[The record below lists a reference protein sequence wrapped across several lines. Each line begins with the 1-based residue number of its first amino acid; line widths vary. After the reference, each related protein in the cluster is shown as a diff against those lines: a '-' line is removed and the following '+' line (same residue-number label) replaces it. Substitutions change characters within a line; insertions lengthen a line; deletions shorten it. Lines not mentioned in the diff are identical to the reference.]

1 MKHKNDRHLFPTE
14 RSFLMLFFFFCAFAD
29 DVWRAAF
36 AFVIDAADV
45 FAEDAHEGELDAADK
60 EDEGDDEGRVARD
73 VFAVEQGAQDN
84 EDEVDGGD
92 EGEEA
97 AGEGCD
103 AQGRRREAGNAVD
116 GQVEEFPVV
125 PLGLARGPG
134 RPVEEDF
141 FLLKANPAEEAFRV
155 ALTFAQAAQGF
166 DAAFVQEAEVADIFL
181 DRDRG

>member
-1 MKHKNDRHLFPTE
+1 MMN
-14 RSFLMLFFFFCAFAD
+14 LFFFFCTLTAD
-29 DVWRAAF
+29 
-36 AFVIDAADV
+36 
-45 FAEDAHEGELDAADK
+45 E
-60 EDEGDDEGRVARD
+60 EDEGDEGRVARD

-97 AGEGCD
+97 AGEGGD